1 MKLKEKDISTKDAK
15 IIEYLKNSEEQKYEA
30 IIKQNNK
37 IETILALSDIRE
49 NIIKWYPFK
58 ENSSILEI
66 GANFGEITQVLCEKL
81 SKVVTLETS
90 KEKRDAILNRNK
102 TKTNLKII
110 SNIDEIQEKF
120 DYITLIGIENISDNP
135 QEILED
141 AKNFLKPD
149 GIILLATD
157 NKLGMQYFAKYNE
170 EEGNVT
176 NLVDKKLYTLR
187 QLEEQINKAGY
198 SNFKIYYPMTDYKLT
213 NVIFT
218 EDRKLSKNTL
228 LRNIVYK
235 EEDTVKLCEQNMVYR
250 ELLEED
256 ENLFRVFANSFLLEI
271 FNGEYVENEIRL
283 IAFSNMRKQ
292 KYRIQT
298 VMKKEFVYKD
308 AGNLEAKEHLENI
321 KKNLEILKKSNLN
334 SLDTYK
340 NQQIISKY
348 TESLTLD
355 KVLISL
361 MKDNKTEEAIQII
374 KRWKQELL
382 DKLEKS
388 TEQKNVFDKYKIAY
402 ENCNIQNM
410 TWIQD
415 GLWDLIFQNCFYINK
430 EFYFYDQEWRE
441 KNIPIEF
448 IFYRAIKYFD
458 RIKKYITDEELY
470 EIMGIKKD
478 HITLFDELDNKLQE
492 EIRDETIWKLN
503 TQGKTLLELKRE
515 KLTMQHNINLLNIEL
530 NDRNKSIA
538 EKDKEIQDLK
548 KQIQEICESKS
559 WKITQ
564 PFRNFGK
571 LGSKS

>member
-1 MKLKEKDISTKDAK
+1 MKLKEKEISTKDAK
-15 IIEYLKNSEEQKYEA
+15 IIEYLKNSEEQKYET
-30 IIKQNNK
+30 IIKEDNK
-37 IETILALSDIRE
+37 IETILALSDIRK

-58 ENSSILEI
+58 ENSSVLEI
-66 GANFGEITQVLCEKL
+66 GANFGEITQVLCEKI
-81 SKVVTLETS
+81 SKVVTIETS

-110 SNIDEIQEKF
+110 SNIDEIEEKF

-135 QEILED
+135 QEILEEV
-141 AKNFLKPD
+141 KKYLKPD

-157 NKLGMQYFAKYNE
+157 NKLGMQYFSKYNE
-170 EEGNVT
+170 KDGNVT

-187 QLEEQINKAGY
+187 QLEEQIKKAGY

-218 EDRKLSKNTL
+218 EDKKLSKNTL
-228 LRNIVYK
+228 SRNIVYK
-235 EEDTVKLCEQNMVYR
+235 EEDTVKLCEQNEVYR

-256 ENLFRVFANSFLLEI
+256 ENVFRIFANSFLLEI
-271 FNGEYVENEIRL
+271 FKGEYVENEIRL

-298 VMKKEFVYKD
+298 VMKKDFVYKD

-321 KKNLEILKKSNLN
+321 KENLEILKKSNLN

-348 TESLTLD
+348 TESLTID

-361 MKDNKTEEAIQII
+361 MKDNNKEEAIQII

-402 ENCNIQNM
+402 DNCNIQDMN
-410 TWIQD
+410 WIQD

-430 EFYFYDQEWRE
+430 EFYFYDQEWKE

-458 RIKKYITDEELY
+458 RIKKYIADEELY
-470 EIMGIKKD
+470 EIMGIRKD

-530 NDRNKSIA
+530 NDKNKSIA
-538 EKDKEIQDLK
+538 EKDKAIQDLK

-564 PFRNFGK
+564 PLRNFGK